1 MLHAEDDPVC
11 VPSFCPMLTQ
21 TASSNRNVI
30 VLMTKRGGHS
40 GWHQVRL
47 PPPLPLPPPRQRT
60 QHRGVASFTCTRFRC
75 ALLMVG

>member
-1 MLHAEDDPVC
+1 MPGCVLAAQLAIPTLVLHAEDDPVC

-40 GWHQVRL
+40 GWHQVRRL
-47 PPPLPLPPPRQRT
+47 
-60 QHRGVASFTCTRFRC
+60 V
-75 ALLMVG
+75 